1 MAISLNY
8 TSFASKGFE
17 IRQAMHTV
25 LTTGEAVRLKNRHGQ
40 HWLLIVLHKDTLG
53 YTFRF
58 LDNDN
63 RDVGHM
69 ILKAAVRV
77 WSDLDME
84 VFWRL
89 NAEAYDLKE
98 HPLVTVARQAELER
112 PDRLAKLHRAT
123 HKVITYGGAVIGYGG
138 WQRDWLGRKRFY
150 LVADKQGLA
159 YGKTVKMTTEAFL
172 MVARLEVL
180 A

>member
-1 MAISLNY
+1 MAISMNY
-8 TSFASKGFE
+8 TSFAMKGLE
-17 IRQAMHTV
+17 IRQAMAHV
-25 LTTGEAVRLKNRHGQ
+25 LKTGESVRMLNRNRQ
-40 HWLLIVLHKDTLG
+40 PFLLVTIAKDPLG
-53 YTFRF
+53 YCFRF
-58 LDNDN
+58 LDTEG

-69 ILKAAVRV
+69 ILKAAVRN
-77 WSDLDME
+77 WTELDGSL
-84 VFWRL
+84 FWRL

-98 HPLVTVARQAELER
+98 HPLVTVARQAELDR

-150 LVADKQGLA
+150 LVADKQGLT

-180 A
+180 V